1 MARPMSTMR
10 YSDGMATVTL
20 DGALEAFVRS
30 ALSTVERAA
39 LGVMEEHADELAAT
53 ARREWYGPSGVDR
66 ETGKSGDIQAVTT
79 VDAARGVVR
88 VSIGS
93 TDTRKAGKTSKPLA
107 AFVHQPWGSRLRA
120 KAVSREEWFAW
131 AKDGGPVLPP
141 PTSPWWSAMDADGRR
156 NGKGLKVGPWYI
168 QTTGPAEGKELA
180 PNGKGYLIQTLVRT
194 PAKDMVTKLAPELG
208 RLLATRLQHGGR

>member
-39 LGVMEEHADELAAT
+39 LAVMEDHAAELAAT

-66 ETGKSGDIQAVTT
+66 ETGKSGDIQVVTT

-107 AFVHQPWGSRLRA
+107 AFVHQPWGSSLRA
-120 KAVSREEWFAW
+120 KAVTREEWFAW
-131 AKDGGPVLPP
+131 RSKGAPVLPP
-141 PTSPWWSAMDADGRR
+141 PDDAWWAGATGGRR
-156 NGKGLKVGPWYI
+156 HGEGLKKGVWYI
-168 QTTGPAEGKELA
+168 QTTGSAEGKELA

-194 PAKDMVTKLAPELG
+194 PAKGMVTKLAPELS

>member
-1 MARPMSTMR
+1 MARPVSTMR

-30 ALSTVERAA
+30 ALSTVERSA
-39 LGVMEEHADELAAT
+39 LAVMEDHAAELAAT

-66 ETGKSGDIQAVTT
+66 ETGKSGDIQVVTT
-79 VDAARGVVR
+79 VNAARGIVR

-107 AFVHQPWGSRLRA
+107 AFVHQPWGSSLRA
-120 KAVSREEWFAW
+120 KAVTREEWFAW
-131 AKDGGPVLPP
+131 RRSGAPVLPP
-141 PTSPWWSAMDADGRR
+141 PDDGWWSSATNGRR
-156 NGKGLKVGPWYI
+156 NGEGLKKGVWYI

-180 PNGKGYLIQTLVRT
+180 TNGKGYLIQTLVRT
-194 PAKDMVTKLAPELG
+194 PAKGMATKLAPELG
-208 RLLATRLQHGGR
+208 RLLATRLQSGGR

>member
-1 MARPMSTMR
+1 MARPVSTMR

-39 LGVMEEHADELAAT
+39 LAVMEDHAAELAAT

-66 ETGKSGDIQAVTT
+66 ETGKSGDIQVVTT

-107 AFVHQPWGSRLRA
+107 AFVHQPWGSSLRA
-120 KAVSREEWFAW
+120 KAVTREEWFAW
-131 AKDGGPVLPP
+131 SRSGAPVLPP
-141 PTSPWWSAMDADGRR
+141 PDDGWWSSATNGRR
-156 NGKGLKVGPWYI
+156 NGEGLKKGVWYI

-180 PNGKGYLIQTLVRT
+180 TNGKGYLIQTLVRT
-194 PAKDMVTKLAPELG
+194 PAKGMATKLAPELG
-208 RLLATRLQHGGR
+208 RLLATRLQSGGR

>member
-1 MARPMSTMR
+1 MARPVSTMR

-39 LGVMEEHADELAAT
+39 LAVMEDHAAELAAT

-66 ETGKSGDIQAVTT
+66 ETGKSGDIQVVTT
-79 VDAARGVVR
+79 VNAARGIVR

-107 AFVHQPWGSRLRA
+107 AFVHQPWGSSLRA
-120 KAVSREEWFAW
+120 KAVTREEWFAW
-131 AKDGGPVLPP
+131 RRSGAPVLPP
-141 PTSPWWSAMDADGRR
+141 PDDGWWSSATNGRR
-156 NGKGLKVGPWYI
+156 NGEGLKRGVWYI
-168 QTTGPAEGKELA
+168 QTTGAAEGKELA
-180 PNGKGYLIQTLVRT
+180 TNGKGYLIQTLVRT
-194 PAKDMVTKLAPELG
+194 PAKSMATKLAPELG
-208 RLLATRLQHGGR
+208 RLLATRLQSGGG